1 MAAGAVC
8 CEPEWM
14 VFRLKS
20 GFKIGFVAFLAILF
34 QRAVISGDGCGFCS
48 FIFGGIIRLGSW
60 PLLFLPLSFC
70 IFKGLC
76 FCLNPGW
83 TQKSF
88 CFVFLGV
95 LSVFVTLSSSEDISF
110 LVSGRLSEELLLWSL
125 SDIFEG
131 L

>member
-60 PLLFLPLSFC
+60 LLLFLPLSFC
-70 IFKGLC
+70 IFKGLWLGM
-76 FCLNPGW
+76 FKGFGAGLIA
-83 TQKSF
+83 
-88 CFVFLGV
+88 FLWG
-95 LSVFVTLSSSEDISF
+95 
-110 LVSGRLSEELLLWSL
+110 SG
-125 SDIFEG
+125 
-131 L
+131 